1 MFQNLIFVAAGGA
14 LGASARY
21 LVVLASFQAFGRSF
35 PWGTMI
41 VNVAGSF
48 TIGAIAILLSRYG
61 GERIALFVVPGF
73 LGGFTTLSAFSMDAM
88 NLWNRGEVVLALAY
102 VAATVILSLGAI
114 ALGSLIAIRL
124 AS

>member
-1 MFQNLIFVAAGGA
+1 MLQNLIFVAAGGA
-14 LGASARY
+14 LGAAARY
-21 LVVLASFQAFGRSF
+21 LVVVASFQMFGRSF
-35 PWGTMI
+35 PWGTLI

-48 TIGAIAILLSRYG
+48 TIGAIAILLSRHG

-88 NLWNRGEVVLALAY
+88 NLWNRGEVMLALAY
-102 VAATVILSLGAI
+102 VGATVILSLGAI